1 MQGEDILKRFER
13 LLAEN
18 VSLYV
23 AASIPT
29 LATNSSDLELLAE
42 KGNYLTS
49 VMHSELQCC
58 KKASGRNWSPRPIL
72 ARCLHGFTGQALPV
86 H

>member
-18 VSLYV
+18 VSVYV

-29 LATNSSDLELLAE
+29 LATNSTDLELLEE
-42 KGNYLTS
+42 KGNYS
-49 VMHSELQCC
+49 VMHSELLHCNR
-58 KKASGRNWSPRPIL
+58 ASETNWSPGPIL
-72 ARCLHGFTGQALPV
+72 AWCLCGFTGQVLSV

>member
-1 MQGEDILKRFER
+1 MQCEDILKRFER

-18 VSLYV
+18 VSVYV
-23 AASIPT
+23 AASVPT
-29 LATNSSDLELLAE
+29 LATNSTDLEFLEE

-49 VMHSELQCC
+49 VMHSKLQYC
-58 KKASGRNWSPRPIL
+58 KKASERNWSPRPIL
-72 ARCLHGFTGQALPV
+72 AWWHGFTGQALRV